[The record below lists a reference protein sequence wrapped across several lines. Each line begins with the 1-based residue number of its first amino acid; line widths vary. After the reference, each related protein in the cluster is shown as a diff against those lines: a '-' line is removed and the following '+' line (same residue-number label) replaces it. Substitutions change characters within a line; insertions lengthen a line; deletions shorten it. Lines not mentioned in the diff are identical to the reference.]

1 MRTRL
6 KGVYATRRRRKG
18 GKEAVYWYLRGFGAL
33 RPLPGDEGA
42 VFAPGTPAFMR
53 SYHDAISAPIK
64 ASRSGALKE
73 LTHDYTKS
81 ADYTKLAARTKADYL
96 KHIARIEA
104 KFGNHPLAAIE
115 DPKIRSRF
123 LDWRDDLAKASP
135 RQADSTIAVLRVVL
149 EWALNRGRISI
160 NHAIRPKK
168 VYKADRS
175 DKLWLPPHIEQ
186 FRKTAPAD
194 MLLAFELALGTGQRQ
209 ADILKLA
216 WSSYDGARIRFR
228 QGKRRRLVDMPVTKT
243 LKAVLDAAPRTC
255 ATILAGPGKKPWH
268 QITFQHRWRE
278 TFIEAGLKDTYLHFH
293 DLRGTTCTTLSEAGC
308 TPQEIAAMLGW
319 TVQTVNAMLDLYQAM
334 TASLSNN
341 AVAKLE
347 AKRIADKSA
356 DSPVDN
362 SGRSAV
368 SA

>member
-6 KGVYATRRRRKG
+6 KGVYPTRRRKKG
-18 GKEAVYWYLRGFGAL
+18 GKEVVYWYLRSYGAL
-33 RPLPGDEGA
+33 RPLPGDEDA
-42 VFAPGTPAFMR
+42 VFSPGTPAFMR
-53 SYHDAISAPIK
+53 SYHDAINGPIK
-64 ASRSGALKE
+64 ASRSGTLKE

-81 ADYTKLAARTKADYL
+81 VDYTRLAARTKADYL

-104 KFGNHPLAAIE
+104 KFGNASLDAIE
-115 DPKIRSRF
+115 DPKMRRYF
-123 LDWRDDLAKASP
+123 LEWRDALAKASP
-135 RQADSTIAVLRVVL
+135 RQADSTMAVLRVVL
-149 EWALNRGRISI
+149 EWARNRGRIGI

-175 DKLWLPPHIEQ
+175 DKLWLPPHIER
-186 FRKTAPAD
+186 FREAAPAD
-194 MLLAFELALGTGQRQ
+194 VLLAFELALGTGQRQ

-216 WSSYDGARIRFR
+216 WSSYDGERIRFR
-228 QGKRRRLVDMPVTKT
+228 QGKRHRLVDMPVTKA
-243 LKAVLDAAPRTC
+243 LKAVLDAAPRSC
-255 ATILAGPGKKPWH
+255 ATILAGPGNKPWH
-268 QITFQHRWRE
+268 QITFQHKWRKTTLAAE
-278 TFIEAGLKDTYLHFH
+278 CDGLHFH

-319 TVQTVNAMLDLYQAM
+319 TVQTVNAMLDTYQAM

-362 SGRSAV
+362 NGRSAV
-368 SA
+368 SV